1 MKIPFRKGSQ
11 GPGHLIVIS
20 QLPPPVHGST
30 VMTQVFLRSI
40 DRLDLDWTLVDRR
53 FSTSIDAVG
62 RVTVRKAFAAVGL
75 MGRLAQALWR
85 KNPTAV
91 VFFCTTR
98 TVSFL
103 VDWLLSE
110 IIRIWRIPSINYIHT
125 QGYRDLAGRNV
136 CFRFMVG
143 RMLGA
148 ASQTV
153 CLSPVLYADISFWV
167 DSETVSF
174 IANTPLDMPAD
185 LRKREAASRRVT
197 FLSNLIPGK
206 GIDTFL
212 EVAIGLS
219 ARHPDVVF
227 DVIGAAADEDQIV
240 RLTKVVGDAGIASR
254 FNFAGAVRGAEKWSY
269 LQKSTLLV
277 FPSRLTSEAQPL
289 TIIEAFACGTPV
301 AAFKIGGTVDLIV
314 DRETGLLV
322 EPMSSSAMLE
332 AIDGLLSSP
341 GLLDAYGRQAA
352 SEFSRRFSYETYQ
365 RRWAN
370 VLSNAGSRGKDS
382 IPAA

>member
-1 MKIPFRKGSQ
+1 MKIPFQKVSSGRD
-11 GPGHLIVIS
+11 HLLVIS

-30 VMTQVFLRSI
+30 VMTEVFLGSL
-40 DRLDLDWTLVDRR
+40 DRLDLEWTLIDRR
-53 FSTSIDAVG
+53 FSSRIDEVG
-62 RVTVRKAFAAVGL
+62 KVTLRKVSAAIGI
-75 MGRLAQALWR
+75 MGRLTHAIVR
-85 KNPTAV
+85 TNPSAV

-110 IIRIWRIPSINYIHT
+110 IIRVSRIPSINYIHT
-125 QGYRDLAGRNV
+125 QGYSELAHRNV
-136 CFRFMVG
+136 FFRFMVE

-153 CLSPVLYADISFWV
+153 CLSPVLYADISPWV
-167 DSETVSF
+167 AVDTVTF
-174 IANTPLDMPAD
+174 IANTPHDMPAE
-185 LRKREAASRRVT
+185 LVNHETASRRVT
-197 FLSNLIPGK
+197 FLSNFIPGK

-227 DVIGAAADEDQIV
+227 DVIGASADENQLS
-240 RLTKVVGDAGIASR
+240 RLKRVVDDAGVSSR
-254 FNFAGAVRGAEKWSY
+254 FNFAGAVRGAEKWKY
-269 LQKSTLLV
+269 LQKSSLLV
-277 FPSRLTSEAQPL
+277 FASQLTSEAQPL

-314 DRETGLLV
+314 DRQTGLLV
-322 EPMSSSAMLE
+322 EPISSSAML
-332 AIDGLLSSP
+332 AAVDGLLTSP
-341 GLLDAYGRQAA
+341 GLLGAYGRQAA

-365 RRWAN
+365 RQWAD
-370 VLSNAGSRGKDS
+370 VLSSERVREAGSLH
-382 IPAA
+382 AT